1 MKRMDRYNETSAEK
15 RISRS
20 NNNKELYE
28 YVGDTYS
35 MPYPMMNILNGGAHA
50 DNKLDF
56 QEFMIIPNAS
66 TINERIRQGAEVF
79 HNLKKVLKE
88 KGLEALLAVV
98 AGNGEA
104 NKFYHSLEDTKIQ
117 DEAAWINL

>member
-1 MKRMDRYNETSAEK
+1 MAAQKGESVCDEQLTA
-15 RISRS
+15 
-20 NNNKELYE
+20 
-28 YVGDTYS
+28 
-35 MPYPMMNILNGGAHA
+35 
-50 DNKLDF
+50 
-56 QEFMIIPNAS
+56 
-66 TINERIRQGAEVF
+66 QGF
-79 HNLKKVLKE
+79 LCDGKITE